1 MRACLLGL
9 GSPWGPP
16 SAIGSKWEGSG
27 ELTLGQA
34 WRWHVVVQKGF
45 LQFSSSVTQLR
56 TVGRLVLLFL
66 DSSLFWGCNSCFID
80 SVLMISSEIT
90 YWTC

>member
-1 MRACLLGL
+1 M
-9 GSPWGPP
+9 
-16 SAIGSKWEGSG
+16 
-27 ELTLGQA
+27 
-34 WRWHVVVQKGF
+34 VVQKGL

-56 TVGRLVLLFL
+56 TVGWLVLLFL